1 MNRKKD
7 LDKLGTVLAVSNQIH
22 RDMLEMLK
30 QQQETTIAE
39 QADLRRMLERQQIR
53 QWGIILCAIAIM
65 AMSMYQ
71 TNSILS
77 HVDSVMEVLQ
87 HEPQQANCERLPK

>member
-1 MNRKKD
+1 MCEDKD

-22 RDMLEMLK
+22 KDMLVMLK

-53 QWGIILCAIAIM
+53 QWGIIVFAILIM

-71 TNSILS
+71 THSIIS
-77 HVDSVMEVLQ
+77 HVDNVMEVLQ
-87 HEPQQANCERLPK
+87 HDKQQATGERVP

>member
-1 MNRKKD
+1 MENDKD

-22 RDMLEMLK
+22 RDMLNMLK
-30 QQQETTIAE
+30 QQQETTVAE

-53 QWGIILCAIAIM
+53 QWGIIVFAILIM

-71 TNSILS
+71 TRSVIN
-77 HVDSVMEVLQ
+77 HVDNVMEVLQ
-87 HEPQQANCERLPK
+87 HEHQAAIGTGLSK

>member
-1 MNRKKD
+1 MENDKD

-22 RDMLEMLK
+22 RDMLNMLK
-30 QQQETTIAE
+30 QQQETTVAE

-53 QWGIILCAIAIM
+53 QWGIIVFAILIM

-71 TNSILS
+71 TRSVIN
-77 HVDSVMEVLQ
+77 HVDNVMEALQ
-87 HEPQQANCERLPK
+87 HEHQAAIGTGLSK

>member
-1 MNRKKD
+1 MDEEKD

-30 QQQETTIAE
+30 QQQETTVAE

-53 QWGIILCAIAIM
+53 QWGIIVFAILIM

-71 TNSILS
+71 THSIIN
-77 HVDSVMEVLQ
+77 HVDGVMEALQ
-87 HEPQQANCERLPK
+87 HDTQQTTSQRLP

>member
-1 MNRKKD
+1 MENEKD

-22 RDMLEMLK
+22 KDMLAMLK
-30 QQQETTIAE
+30 QQQETTVAE

-53 QWGIILCAIAIM
+53 QWGIIVFAILIM

-71 TNSILS
+71 THSIIS
-77 HVDSVMEVLQ
+77 HVDNVMEVLQ
-87 HEPQQANCERLPK
+87 HDKQQATGERVP